1 MGLAREERIMIDR
14 RSFIGSAAA
23 AAAAGPAFGQE
34 TYPSKTISMVV
45 PFPAGGPA
53 DLVARV
59 AKEGMEKALG
69 KSIIIDNRAG
79 AGGTIGAATVA
90 GSVPDG
96 HFIGMISTG
105 AITILPHM
113 MSSLKYDSLR
123 DFAPVGLAI
132 TTPQI
137 LVVAPDLKIDS
148 VAELV
153 ARAKAKPRDLIY
165 GSAGI
170 GSSLH
175 LAGEMFRLR
184 AGIDVTHLPYRGA
197 APALSDLLTGRIQFM
212 LADAPAFLSQ
222 IQAGALKALAVTS
235 KQRLSVL
242 PDLAT
247 MPEAGFDVISETW
260 YGVLAPK
267 GTPIDRLD
275 KLNAALKDAL
285 AIPSAR
291 QTLEQQGGLISTLD
305 RPAFAEYIRADFE
318 RWGQIV
324 KTAGIK
330 LEP

>member
-1 MGLAREERIMIDR
+1 MIDR
-14 RSFIGSAAA
+14 RSFMASAAA
-23 AAAAGPAFGQE
+23 AAAIGPAFGQE
-34 TYPSKTISMVV
+34 AYPSKIISMVV

-79 AGGTIGAATVA
+79 AGGTIGAAAVA
-90 GSVPDG
+90 AAAPDG
-96 HFIGMISTG
+96 HAIGMISTG

-113 MSSLKYDSLR
+113 MPNLKYDPLR

-137 LVVAPDLKIDS
+137 LVVAPDLKIES

-153 ARAKAKPRDLIY
+153 ARAKAKPGDLIY
-165 GSAGI
+165 GSAGV

-175 LAGEMFRLR
+175 LAGEMFRMR
-184 AGIDVTHLPYRGA
+184 AGIEVTHLPYRGA
-197 APALSDLLTGRIQFM
+197 APALTDLLSGRIQFM

-222 IQAGALKALAVTS
+222 IQAGALKALAVTA
-235 KQRLSVL
+235 KQRLAVL
-242 PDLAT
+242 PELMT

-267 GTPIDRLD
+267 ATPEDRLER
-275 KLNAALKDAL
+275 LHAALRDGL
-285 AIPSAR
+285 AIPAAR

-305 RPAFAEYIRADFE
+305 RAGFADYIRADYA

-324 KTAGIK
+324 KSAGIK
-330 LEP
+330 LDP